1 MKTIV
6 LFKMN
11 KIIKSTLLLFV
22 FALILQSCVS
32 IDTTSYSDPDFMG
45 KQYNKLCVY
54 SVDQNLNKRKLI
66 ENIFVKEL
74 KENGIDALEGSNL
87 FPPTREWQET
97 DFQSQ
102 LTKFGYDGFLKIE
115 IVDENIKERVTP
127 QVHTDTK
134 TTTVKKKDGKDA
146 TITETN
152 SYVTNDVDVYMNNQ
166 FQVDLIDVATNK
178 IAWKGYSST
187 SAQLNMIG
195 IDIDAIV
202 EKFAESVIEELQT
215 KKHLKKE

>member
-166 FQVDLIDVATNK
+166 FQADLIDVATNK